1 MTIRA
6 ASRTGAGPVHYI
18 RRHDSLEV
26 PIVDRRERED
36 KSRSRNTFDTLA
48 PKETG
53 ISFGVETDDD
63 DGTYSAVPPHLRK
76 L

>member
-18 RRHDSLEV
+18 RRHETLEV
-26 PIVDRRERED
+26 PMIERRQRDEQS
-36 KSRSRNTFDTLA
+36 KSRNTFEVFPA
-48 PKETG
+48 KEAGLT
-53 ISFGVETDDD
+53 FGVETDDD
-63 DGTYSAVPPHLRK
+63 DGTYAQIPPHLRK